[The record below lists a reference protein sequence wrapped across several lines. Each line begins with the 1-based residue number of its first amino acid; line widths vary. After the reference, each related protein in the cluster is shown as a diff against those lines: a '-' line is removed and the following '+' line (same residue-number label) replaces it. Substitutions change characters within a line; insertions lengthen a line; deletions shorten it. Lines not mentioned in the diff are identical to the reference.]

1 MRYFTFAILFTT
13 ISIVFASPVYTGFRN
28 ALAISK
34 RMEEGEP
41 SSSQNQASNSHDM
54 PALPKD
60 LPKEKGDFK
69 DLTKTLKDPNKI
81 LLVRDQKAQVFVVP
95 LKKTWERLE
104 KTSAPKLGQLFEIGV
119 VIKDI
124 RIPDNEGAQERWE
137 QVFRE
142 IRVMKAMH
150 GEMFKWV
157 RFPDGRGV
165 FITFTEAGKVFYT
178 EEGMKKKRYGPA
190 PYLRKV
196 AIDARISSRE
206 ALGSESKNHPMSDEK
221 SCWVYLNDNP
231 EGETYYRAA
240 FI

>member
-69 DLTKTLKDPNKI
+69 YLTKMLKDPNKI
-81 LLVRDQKAQVFVVP
+81 LLVGDQKAQVFVVP
-95 LKKTWERLE
+95 LEKTWEHIE
-104 KTSAPKLGQLFEIGV
+104 KTSAPKLGQLFKIGV

-124 RIPDNEGAQERWE
+124 RIPNNEGAQERWE
-137 QVFRE
+137 QV
-142 IRVMKAMH
+142 MH
-150 GEMFKWV
+150 GEMFNWV

-165 FITFTEAGKVFYT
+165 FITFTEARKVFYT

-190 PYLRKV
+190 PYLRTV

-206 ALGSESKNHPMSDEK
+206 ALLTWIGPSFLAVLESKNHPMSDEK

-231 EGETYYRAA
+231 EW
-240 FI
+240 